1 MPLAPLDQVSINHL
15 QLGAESSEAGRAPL
29 VFVHG
34 LATSLAFWM
43 PTVQHLAEDRPMVLF
58 DLRGHG
64 RSTMPAGGYTPA
76 RMADDLEDLL
86 DRLRIPSAVVVGHS
100 FGGSVALHFACRR
113 PERVSR
119 LILADARLR
128 LLQPRQSPSD
138 WPHWATLQERLERL
152 GIVVGEDEPE
162 GGYRIL
168 TEMARL
174 QVRAIDTQETIPR
187 WLAGFYG
194 GGTSTYAAARWLE
207 LLETTSAWRDI
218 TGPESISEEDLRG
231 LEMPTLAVYG
241 EISPV
246 LPTAEALRALWP
258 RLVFR
263 SVPGAGH
270 FFPLSQAALF
280 AGLMHEFLEGP

>member
-1 MPLAPLDQVSINHL
+1 MPLARLGPVSINYL
-15 QLGAESSEAGRAPL
+15 RIEAAAPAARAPL

-43 PTVQHLAEDRPMVLF
+43 PTVQQLAEDRAAVLL

-64 RSTMPAGGYTPA
+64 RSSMPPDGYTPA
-76 RMADDLEDLL
+76 RMADDLKGLLDLL
-86 DRLRIPSAVVVGHS
+86 EIPTAVLVGHS
-100 FGGSVALHFACRR
+100 FGGSVALHFACRH

-138 WPHWATLQERLERL
+138 WPHWATLKERLERL
-152 GIVVGEDEPE
+152 GISVADHEAE

-174 QVRAIDTQETIPR
+174 QVRATGTQEAIPR
-187 WLAGFYG
+187 WLSGFYG
-194 GGTSTYAAARWLE
+194 GGTSSYAAGRWLE
-207 LLETTSAWRDI
+207 LLDTTTAWQDI
-218 TGPESISEEDLRG
+218 TGPESITGDDLRA
-231 LEMPTLAVYG
+231 LLKPTLAVYG

-246 LPTAEALRALWP
+246 IPTADALRGIWP
-258 RLVFR
+258 HLVYR
-263 SVPGAGH
+263 TVPGAGH
-270 FFPLSQAALF
+270 FFPLSQAAFFGKLV
-280 AGLMHEFLEGP
+280 HEFLEAP